1 MKFAYAAAIGA
12 AILTAGSAQAAIDVV
27 QAPTGYFVPTDAQKY
42 DSPYWR
48 GNGEDW
54 GWTHGG
60 IAAGFA
66 TADLNISAFDVDF
79 DQGEFDHIWALDSGT
94 WVDLGPLAGA
104 NDQWAFTSFSL
115 GSNFFDDIV
124 TGLQVRIQ
132 IDVNND
138 GWLVTL
144 AKSTLTTDGAGPGN
158 PNPGVPE
165 PATWAMLIAGFGMVG
180 ATMRRR
186 RRHEVRA

>member
-1 MKFAYAAAIGA
+1 MKFIHAAAIGA
-12 AILTAGSAQAAIDVV
+12 AVMMAGSAQAAIDVV

-42 DSPYWR
+42 DAPYWR
-48 GNGEDW
+48 GNGQDW

-60 IAAGFA
+60 IAAGFTTA
-66 TADLNISAFDVDF
+66 TLNISAFDVDF
-79 DQGEFDHIWALDSGT
+79 PDEVDNIWALDSGT
-94 WVDLGPLAGA
+94 WVLLGPLAGA
-104 NDQWAFTSFSL
+104 NNQWAFTNFTL

-132 IDVNND
+132 IDAKNQ

-144 AKSTLTTDGAGPGN
+144 GKSTLTTDGTHPGN
-158 PNPGVPE
+158 PQPGVPE
-165 PATWAMLIAGFGMVG
+165 PATWAMLIAGFGLVG

-186 RRHEVRA
+186 RMGAVHA